1 MSDPRGAYSWPQVL
15 NPLLRREDLEASA
28 TAWAME
34 QILSG
39 AASPAQLAGFVIA
52 LRSKGET
59 VIEVEGLVATMRDFA
74 TRISV
79 PGRTLDV
86 VGTGGDQAH
95 TVNISTM
102 SAIVAAGAGAKV
114 LKHGNRAAS
123 SACGA
128 ADVLEELGI
137 PLDLT
142 AEQVAEVG
150 ERAGITFCFA
160 PAFHP
165 ALRHAAV
172 PRRELGVP
180 TTFNFLGP
188 LANPGNPSAQ
198 AVGVGDGR
206 IAGLMAGVL
215 ARRGID
221 ALVFHGD
228 DGLDELTTRTTSQV
242 WIVGGGEVE
251 GPITL
256 DPRELGIEPVAAD
269 ALKGAD
275 ATFNAK
281 VVRALV
287 DGEPGAVRDVV
298 LLNAGAA
305 LAAYTPEAGSLT
317 ERIRTGMDRAA
328 EAIDSGAAKDVLDR
342 WITACAEVRG

>member
-1 MSDPRGAYSWPQVL
+1 MSAYTWPQVL
-15 NPLLRREDLEASA
+15 GPLLRHEDLEASA

-59 VIEVEGLVATMRDFA
+59 VAEVEGLVATMRDFA
-74 TRISV
+74 TRVTV

-114 LKHGNRAAS
+114 VKHGNRAAS

-142 AEQVAEVG
+142 AAQVAEVG
-150 ERAGITFCFA
+150 ERVGITFCFA
-160 PAFHP
+160 SAFHP
-165 ALRHAAV
+165 ALRNAAV

-180 TTFNFLGP
+180 TTFNLLGP
-188 LANPGNPSAQ
+188 LANPGDPSAQ
-198 AVGVGDGR
+198 AVGVADAR
-206 IAGLMAGVL
+206 VAGLVAGVL

-242 WIVGGGEVE
+242 WTVGGGTV
-251 GPITL
+251 
-256 DPRELGIEPVAAD
+256 
-269 ALKGAD
+269 
-275 ATFNAK
+275 
-281 VVRALV
+281 
-287 DGEPGAVRDVV
+287 
-298 LLNAGAA
+298 
-305 LAAYTPEAGSLT
+305 
-317 ERIRTGMDRAA
+317 
-328 EAIDSGAAKDVLDR
+328 
-342 WITACAEVRG
+342 

>member
-1 MSDPRGAYSWPQVL
+1 
-15 NPLLRREDLEASA
+15 
-28 TAWAME
+28 
-34 QILSG
+34 
-39 AASPAQLAGFVIA
+39 
-52 LRSKGET
+52 
-59 VIEVEGLVATMRDFA
+59 
-74 TRISV
+74 
-79 PGRTLDV
+79 
-86 VGTGGDQAH
+86 
-95 TVNISTM
+95 
-102 SAIVAAGAGAKV
+102 
-114 LKHGNRAAS
+114 
-123 SACGA
+123 
-128 ADVLEELGI
+128 
-137 PLDLT
+137 
-142 AEQVAEVG
+142 VG

-256 DPRELGIEPVAAD
+256 DPRELGIEPVSAD

-342 WITACAEVRG
+342 WIAACAEVRG

>member
-1 MSDPRGAYSWPQVL
+1 MVGAYTWPQVL
-15 NPLLRREDLEASA
+15 GPLLRHEDLEAAA

-39 AASPAQLAGFVIA
+39 AATPAQLAGFVIA

-59 VIEVEGLVATMRDFA
+59 VIEVEGLVRTMRDFA
-74 TRISV
+74 TPISV

-114 LKHGNRAAS
+114 VKHGNRAAS

-142 AEQVAEVG
+142 GPQVAEVG

-160 PAFHP
+160 SAFHP
-165 ALRHAAV
+165 ALRNAAV

-180 TTFNFLGP
+180 TTFNLLGP
-188 LANPGNPSAQ
+188 LANPGDPSAQ
-198 AVGVGDGR
+198 AVGVADGR
-206 IAGLMAGVL
+206 VAGLMAGVL

-242 WIVGGGEVE
+242 WVVGGGKVE
-251 GPITL
+251 GPVTL
-256 DPRELGIEPVAAD
+256 DPRELGITPVSSD

-275 ATFNAK
+275 ATYNAK

-287 DGEPGAVRDVV
+287 DGEQGAVRDVV

-305 LAAYTPEAGSLT
+305 LAAYTPEAGSVT
-317 ERIRTGMDRAA
+317 ARIRVGMDRAA

-342 WITACAEVRG
+342 WIAACAEVRG

>member
-1 MSDPRGAYSWPQVL
+1 MGAYTWPQVL
-15 NPLLRREDLEASA
+15 NPLLRREDLEATA

-59 VIEVEGLVATMRDFA
+59 VTEVEGLVATMRDFA

-142 AEQVAEVG
+142 AAQVAEVG

-242 WIVGGGEVE
+242 WTVGGGQVE
-251 GPITL
+251 GPVTL

-275 ATFNAK
+275 AAYNAK

-305 LAAYTPEAGSLT
+305 LAAYTPEAGTVT
-317 ERIRTGMDRAA
+317 ERIRSGMDRAA

-342 WITACAEVRG
+342 WIAACAEGRG

>member
-1 MSDPRGAYSWPQVL
+1 MGAYTWPQVL

-39 AASPAQLAGFVIA
+39 AASPAQLAGFVVA

-59 VIEVEGLVATMRDFA
+59 VTEVEGLVATMRDFA

-142 AEQVAEVG
+142 AAQVAEVG

-242 WIVGGGEVE
+242 WTVGGGQVE

-256 DPRELGIEPVAAD
+256 DPRELGIEPVAAE

-275 ATFNAK
+275 AAYNAK

-305 LAAYTPEAGSLT
+305 LAAYTPEPGTVT
-317 ERIRTGMDRAA
+317 ERIRIGMDRAA

-342 WITACAEVRG
+342 WITACTEVRG